1 MTDTPVAIIGAGPI
15 GLTTGLLLA
24 EYGVQSV
31 ILERYPA
38 PADMPRAIILDDE
51 GARVLQC
58 FGLDRS
64 YVSALKGADGTA
76 YFDDAGEMFA
86 RVGAGPEVY
95 GYPKRFY
102 IHQPQMEA
110 ALHAAAE
117 ASPLCDVRFGMN
129 VQGLTP
135 DAEGAS
141 LQIDG
146 APDMRAQWVVAA
158 DGANS
163 ATRERLG
170 IGMQGSSYA
179 QDWLVLDT
187 LNDPD
192 PANFTRFICS
202 AARPHVLVP
211 APGGGKRYEFMML
224 PGETH
229 EDVLDDAFLRDL
241 LAPYRPLD
249 DADLQ
254 RKTVYTFHARI
265 ADRFRDG
272 RVLLAGDAAH
282 LTPPFA
288 GQGMN
293 AGLRDAGNIAW
304 KLAVVLQGGADAAL
318 LDSYFAERR
327 DPAWSMI
334 QLAVAM
340 GDVVMPETPEKLAFR
355 EHLLQAMAPFP
366 AVQDYL
372 LKMKFKPRPRYD
384 AGVFVDLE
392 DQLFEASL
400 VGEMIPQPEV
410 ETPEGAVKLD
420 ALLGNGF
427 ALVAQDRLGA
437 RALSGVEQDRLGGL
451 PLSKVVL
458 DLGNTSGG
466 LAVLDPCA
474 RPLRTHR
481 DQIMLIRPDRYC
493 AGAFAPEGLRAG
505 LNAFETLLVD
515 GA

>member
-1 MTDTPVAIIGAGPI
+1 MTDTPVAIIGAGPV

-24 EYGVQSV
+24 EYGVRSV

-64 YVSALKGADGTA
+64 YVSTLKGADGAA

-102 IHQPQMEA
+102 IHQPQLEA
-110 ALHAAAE
+110 ALHEAVAATPHCE
-117 ASPLCDVRFGMN
+117 VRFGMH
-129 VQGLTP
+129 VTGLEQ
-135 DAEGAS
+135 DATGAS
-141 LQIDG
+141 LQIEG
-146 APDMRAQWVVAA
+146 APDMRADWVVAA

-163 ATRERLG
+163 PMRCRLG
-170 IGMQGSSYA
+170 IGMRGSSYA
-179 QDWLVLDT
+179 QDWIVLDT

-211 APGGGKRYEFMML
+211 APNGGKRYEFMML
-224 PGETH
+224 PGETR
-229 EDVLDDAFLRDL
+229 EEVLADTFLREL
-241 LAPYRPLD
+241 LAPYRSLE
-249 DADLQ
+249 AENLQ
-254 RKTVYTFHARI
+254 RKTVYTFQARI
-265 ADRFRDG
+265 ADRFRVG

-293 AGLRDAGNIAW
+293 AGLRDASNIAW
-304 KLAVVLQGGADAAL
+304 KLAAVIRGDAADAL

-327 DPAWSMI
+327 DPAWAMI

-340 GDVVMPETPEKLAFR
+340 GDVVMPETSEKLAFR
-355 EHLLQAMAPFP
+355 EQLLEAMAPFP

-372 LKMKFKPRPRYD
+372 LKMKFKPKPRYD
-384 AGVFVDLE
+384 AGVFVDLD
-392 DQLFEASL
+392 DQPFEASL
-400 VGEMIPQPEV
+400 VGEMIPQPDV
-410 ETPEGAVKLD
+410 AAAKDAVKLD

-427 ALVAQDRLGA
+427 ALIAQDQAGA
-437 RALSGVEQDRLGGL
+437 AALSGLELDTLAGL
-451 PLSKVVL
+451 PVARVVL
-458 DLGNTSGG
+458 DLNGKSPGARVN
-466 LAVLDPCA
+466 DPCA
-474 RPLRTHR
+474 KPLRTHR

-493 AGAFAPEGLRAG
+493 AGAFAPEDLGAGLRAFEAM
-505 LNAFETLLVD
+505 LNEA
-515 GA
+515 

>member
-1 MTDTPVAIIGAGPI
+1 MKGTPVAIIGAGPI

-24 EYGVQSV
+24 EYGVRSV

-58 FGLDRS
+58 FGLDRT
-64 YVSALKGADGTA
+64 YVSTLKGADGTA

-110 ALHAAAE
+110 ALHAAVA
-117 ASPLCDVRFGMN
+117 ATPLCEVRFGKN
-129 VQGLTP
+129 VRGLAQDGGGVT
-135 DAEGAS
+135 

-146 APDMRAQWVVAA
+146 ADDLRADWVVAA
-158 DGANS
+158 DGARS
-163 ATRERLG
+163 ATRTQLG

-211 APGGGKRYEFMML
+211 APDGGKRYEFMML

-229 EDVLDDAFLRDL
+229 EEVLTDAFLRDL
-241 LAPYRPLD
+241 LAPYRTLETD
-249 DADLQ
+249 DLL

-265 ADRFRDG
+265 ADQFRDG

-304 KLAVVLQGGADAAL
+304 KLAAVLQGGAGSGL
-318 LDSYFAERR
+318 LDSYFDERR

-355 EHLLQAMAPFP
+355 EHLLEAMAPFP

-372 LKMKFKPRPRYD
+372 LKMKFKPKPRYD
-384 AGVFVDLE
+384 AGVFIDLN
-392 DQLFEASL
+392 DQPYEASL

-410 ETPEGAVKLD
+410 ETPDGPVKLD

-427 ALVAQDRLGA
+427 ALVAQDRAGA
-437 RALSGVEQDRLGGL
+437 QALENLHQDRLGGL
-451 PLSKVVL
+451 PLAKVVL
-458 DLGNTSGG
+458 DLGNGSTGHQVS
-466 LAVLDPCA
+466 DPCA
-474 RPLRTHR
+474 KPLRTHR

-493 AGAFAPEGLRAG
+493 AGAFAPPSLPHKLQE
-505 LNAFETLLVD
+505 FEALLASV
-515 GA
+515 